1 MKYQTKVTSMEDYT
15 KILITP
21 DRAAQIALDIF
32 DIRGEA
38 SSLPG
43 EIDFNFKISTP
54 RNESFILKISRPQE
68 CDAYLDFQQQLLD
81 YIATNALEF
90 AKVPRVIR
98 AINGEAISEMKDD
111 FGEVRK
117 VRMLTWIER

>member
-54 RNESFILKISRPQE
+54 RNESL
-68 CDAYLDFQQQLLD
+68 Y
-81 YIATNALEF
+81 
-90 AKVPRVIR
+90 
-98 AINGEAISEMKDD
+98 
-111 FGEVRK
+111 
-117 VRMLTWIER
+117 

>member
-38 SSLPG
+38 SSYL
-43 EIDFNFKISTP
+43 EKLIL
-54 RNESFILKISRPQE
+54 ILKS
-68 CDAYLDFQQQLLD
+68 ALL
-81 YIATNALEF
+81 
-90 AKVPRVIR
+90 
-98 AINGEAISEMKDD
+98 EMN
-111 FGEVRK
+111 
-117 VRMLTWIER
+117 LLY